1 MKVLVGPGTGLPQ
14 DGAMMEVA
22 RALAGPG
29 GSVGTL
35 GDVGIRNFSR
45 PLSAAEVALLRT
57 ALRGTSNDAEE
68 DDGIV
73 GYVCG
78 GLTRVS
84 IAFAGDATA
93 GGVEA
98 TGGLQPAGLEVVAVS
113 DHVNLTWRSP
123 LTGPNDDSAGPRFPS
138 MTGIYLTELTAGRLS
153 AYEGMIVRSGVVA
166 GVFDPTRLTSFE
178 TEAVEA
184 HAYAAVS
191 AELVPVVIVAAHLGL
206 RMAAAILAGRQ
217 QVPAAVV
224 VACCTTEGVA

>member
-1 MKVLVGPGTGLPQ
+1 MRVLVAPGTGLPQ

-29 GSVGTL
+29 GSVVTL

-45 PLSAAEVALLRT
+45 PLSAAEVALLRE
-57 ALRGTSNDAEE
+57 ALRSTASDPET

-78 GLTRVS
+78 GRAAVPG
-84 IAFAGDATA
+84 AGAAAA
-93 GGVEA
+93 GAV
-98 TGGLQPAGLEVVAVS
+98 PAVGVVAVC

-138 MTGIYLTELTAGRLS
+138 MTGVYLPQLTAGRLS
-153 AYEGMIVRSGVVA
+153 QRPLNEGMIVRSGVVA
-166 GVFDPTRLTSFE
+166 GVFDPARLSAFE

-184 HAYAAVS
+184 HGYAAVS

-206 RMAAAILAGRQ
+206 RVAAATL
-217 QVPAAVV
+217 
-224 VACCTTEGVA
+224 VARR